1 MLMFIAIP
9 IVYSI
14 GLSFFNWD
22 MVRPNPKF
30 IGFDNYTK
38 LFANSAFYKSFGLT
52 LLFAL
57 MTVPTT
63 LCIALGFA
71 FMLDKGSKATKL
83 FYRSAF
89 ISPMLTSTVAISIV
103 WIFIFHPDYGLA
115 NDVLRS
121 IGLDTVRFL
130 NDPATALPSLAVMSI
145 WKAMGFSV
153 IVLLAG
159 IQSIPGEVEEAAK
172 VDGAGMWRTLLQI
185 KLPLLTPS
193 IFLLLILS
201 TIDQFQTFTIVD
213 VMTKGGPA
221 KSTEL
226 IVSHLYHYGFERF
239 QMGYASSIAVFILL
253 FTLFMT
259 IVQMQVM
266 NKRVHYQ

>member
-1 MLMFIAIP
+1 MFVAVP

-14 GLSFFNWD
+14 GLSFLNWD

-30 IGFDNYTK
+30 IGLDNYSK
-38 LFANSAFYKSFGLT
+38 LFASPGFYKSLSLT

-57 MTVPTT
+57 ITVPTT

-71 FMLDKGSKATKL
+71 FMLDRGSNWTKL

-89 ISPMLTSTVAISIV
+89 ISPMLTSTVAISVV
-103 WIFIFHPDYGLA
+103 WIFIYHPDYGLA
-115 NDVLRS
+115 NDIFQSL
-121 IGLDTVRFL
+121 GLNPIRWL
-130 NDPATALPSLAVMSI
+130 NDPATSLVSLAVMSI
-145 WKAMGFSV
+145 WKGMGFSV

-159 IQSIPGEVEEAAK
+159 IQSIPGEIEEAAR

-226 IVSHLYHYGFERF
+226 IVSHLYHFGFERF
-239 QMGYASSIAVFILL
+239 QMGYASAIAVFILL
-253 FTLFMT
+253 FTLLMT
-259 IVQMQVM
+259 IVQMQVVG
-266 NKRVHYQ
+266 KRVHYQ